1 MRNWIEKLGKISKEL
16 GINKNYT
23 TVKVNNLEWNVY
35 PFTDNTYRLHI
46 KDISDYDNRYE
57 NSTYITIYQDE
68 FDYLNDILL
77 AKQKDYQ
84 NQIISK
90 IESLEYA
97 CN

>member
-1 MRNWIEKLGKISKEL
+1 MRNWIEKLGEVSKDS
-16 GINKNYT
+16 GICKSFT
-23 TVKVNNLEWNVY
+23 SVRVNNLEWNVY
-35 PFTDNTYRLHI
+35 PFSGNTYRLSI
-46 KDISDYDNRYE
+46 REFDFE
-57 NSTYITIYQDE
+57 NKCESSTYFTIYQDE

-84 NQIISK
+84 NQIIFK